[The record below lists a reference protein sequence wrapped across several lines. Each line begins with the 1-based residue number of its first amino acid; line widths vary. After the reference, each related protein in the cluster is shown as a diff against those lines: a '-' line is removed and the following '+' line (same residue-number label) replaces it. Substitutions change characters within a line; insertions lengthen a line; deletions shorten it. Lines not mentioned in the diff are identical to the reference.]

1 MSGHLPVDDPETE
14 RVLDLAEDALDR
26 GELDTAL
33 SFCDRVLGQNPDHP
47 GALYLSA
54 EALHERGEFA
64 EAEQRYRRCTLLV
77 PDHPLSW
84 SGLAVALFDQLRFD
98 ESVAM
103 AHRALRV
110 DDANAEAY
118 YVRALRRE
126 RNGDERGAQRDYR
139 RAWRLDPER
148 YPAPVALDDAT
159 IEAVVTEAIAA
170 SHESIRQAL
179 ANVPI
184 LLEELPSDEVCR
196 SFDPPRSP
204 TDIVGLFSGPSM
216 VDRNTDDPWSH
227 MPATITLYR
236 KNLERLAFD
245 HERLLDEVRVTLL
258 HEIGHYLGLSEEDLE
273 ARGLD

>member
-1 MSGHLPVDDPETE
+1 MSFSHLIDDPETE
-14 RVLDLAEDALDR
+14 RVLDLAEEALDR
-26 GELDTAL
+26 GEVEAAL
-33 SFCDRVLGQNPDHP
+33 AYCEQVLGRRPDHP

-54 EALHERGEFA
+54 EAHHELGDFA
-64 EAEQRYRRCTLLV
+64 EAERRYRRCTLLV
-77 PDHPLSW
+77 PEHPLSW
-84 SGLAVALFDQLRFD
+84 SGLAVALFDQLRFK
-98 ESVAM
+98 ESTAM

-126 RNGDERGAQRDYR
+126 RHGDELGAARDYR

-148 YPAPVALDDAT
+148 YPAPVTLDDAT
-159 IEAVVTEAIAA
+159 VEAVVSEAIAA
-170 SHESIRQAL
+170 THESVRAAL

-204 TDIVGLFSGPSM
+204 TDIVGLFSGASLM
-216 VDRNTDDPWSH
+216 ERSTEDPWSQI
-227 MPATITLYR
+227 PPTITLYR

-245 HERLLDEVRVTLL
+245 RTRLLDEVRVTLL

-273 ARGLD
+273 ARGLE